1 MKAILVIEMPND
13 LDISKVRIGGD
24 GNIYFMRDGEKAS
37 IVGNIR
43 NIKPMPQKS
52 GLVHQD
58 VDGWC
63 KLSEYS
69 RGWNDCIDEILG
81 EQNGNI

>member
-1 MKAILVIEMPND
+1 MKAILI
-13 LDISKVRIGGD
+13 LDVPDELVDKIG
-24 GNIYFMRDGEKAS
+24 NKLR
-37 IVGNIR
+37 IVGEEYNVDWKL
-43 NIKPMPQKS
+43 KPLPKKS

-69 RGWNDCIDEILG
+69 RGWNACLEEITG
-81 EQNGNI
+81 DTEQ

>member
-1 MKAILVIEMPND
+1 MKAILVMEIPND

-43 NIKPMPQKS
+43 NIKPMPQKMN
-52 GLVHQD
+52 LVD
-58 VDGWC
+58 AF
-63 KLSEYS
+63 KMEEFA
-69 RGWNDCIDEILG
+69 RGWNDCLEQILG
-81 EQNGNI
+81 ETE